1 MKLDPHVHTV
11 FSGRTTIFYEDRVTQ
26 LARKPLDWRRQAFVL
41 GGVLGLPLV
50 CLPLAGALAHFIL
63 EQRFN
68 RALLFDL
75 VARPAL
81 KVREAA

>member
-1 MKLDPHVHTV
+1 MKP
-11 FSGRTTIFYEDRVTQ
+11 
-26 LARKPLDWRRQAFVL
+26 LARRIPFRASLL
-41 GGVLGLPLV
+41 VLGLPLV

-81 KVREAA
+81 KVRAAA